1 METSESIK
9 EIASAIRKFQ
19 SKMEPLELDTEVE
32 VKGINKKTGK
42 EYKYNF
48 KYATLRNIIEK
59 TRKLLSENE
68 LSFTQPVGEGGS
80 VTTLLMHSS
89 GEWIKDTVLIASSE
103 NSPQAIGSSISYA
116 KRYSLV
122 SMLGLVAE
130 QDDDANIAEG
140 NQYEVKDTPKKQDE
154 RPWLS
159 EQAYNKALEHLKKE
173 GEIFVEDEGMMTREG
188 FVKYLK
194 EKFRMKRIYKEGI
207 DFAIKMRVLTEKA
220 EINGNTKQDTDIPY

>member
-1 METSESIK
+1 METSETIK
-9 EIASAIRKFQ
+9 EIVPDLIKFQ
-19 SKMEPLELDTEVE
+19 SEMEPLELDAE
-32 VKGINKKTGK
+32 VKVNTEKG
-42 EYKYNF
+42 EYKF
-48 KYATLRNIIEK
+48 KYATLKNIIES
-59 TRKLLSENE
+59 TRKILADNNLAIIQ
-68 LSFTQPVGEGGS
+68 TVGEGGS

-89 GEWIKDTVLIASSE
+89 GEWIKDTVLISPVK
-103 NSPQAIGSSISYA
+103 NSPQGIGSSISYA
-116 KRYSLV
+116 KRYSMA
-122 SMLGLVAE
+122 SMLRIIAE

-159 EQAYNKALEHLKKE
+159 EQAYDKALEHLKKE

-207 DFAIKMRVLTEKA
+207 DFAIKKGVLTEKA
-220 EINGNTKQDTDIPY
+220 EINGNTK